1 MAAKD
6 AQAKAKKIEK
16 AGQTFDYILSV
27 WQRRHHG
34 DAPLGKALLF
44 SLGCQS
50 ISNALGIHVAA
61 IGDGG
66 YGKSDAIKKMG
77 QLVHPTFWKN
87 GGYTPQTLY
96 YSGPDM
102 PDGVVVG
109 LEDVVWG
116 SDLGVTVKRI
126 TTDFQ
131 EGSLRVTT
139 VEMKG
144 VEVRTAKRIA
154 FWASCVDSQA
164 DEQIRDRFLLYSVK
178 SDPERR
184 KEIIDHMK
192 EKDKGDQPP
201 LESDFETLVC
211 QTLTYEL
218 KQQLFSV
225 TIPFADRIRFE
236 GDPRAY
242 RMFSDMIRSSAV
254 FHYKQRKKDDAGRL
268 IATIEDFENAKSL
281 YIEIGGHDPDKYSD
295 SELKV
300 LNAIIANGMV
310 ATQSEI
316 QTLSGLSPGR
326 VSDILNGRGRAGHG
340 LLHKCDALMVEEGR
354 PKKYR
359 LRPGFNP
366 VAKVTIELA

>member
-1 MAAKD
+1 MSSTD
-6 AQAKAKKIEK
+6 AQAKAMEIEET
-16 AGQTFDYILSV
+16 GQTFDYIFDV
-27 WQRRHHG
+27 WQERHHG

-44 SLGCQS
+44 SLGAQS
-50 ISNALGIHVAA
+50 ISNSLGIHVAA

-77 QLVHPTFWKN
+77 KLVHPTFWKN

-96 YSGPDM
+96 YSGPNM

-164 DEQIRDRFLLYSVK
+164 DEQLRDRFLLYSVK
-178 SDPERR
+178 SDPGRCR
-184 KEIIDHMK
+184 EIIDHMK
-192 EKDKGDQPP
+192 EKDKGDQLPQ
-201 LESDFETLVC
+201 ESDFETLVC
-211 QTLTYEL
+211 QTLTYDL
-218 KQQLFSV
+218 KQELFNV
-225 TIPFADRIRFE
+225 TIPFADRIKFE
-236 GDPRAY
+236 GGPRAY
-242 RMFSDMIRSSAV
+242 SMFSDMIRSSAL
-254 FHYKQRKKDDAGRL
+254 FHYRQREKDDIGRL

-316 QTLSGLSPGR
+316 QTLAGLSRGR
-326 VSDILNGRGRAGHG
+326 VSDILNGRGKAGHG
-340 LLHKCDALMVEEGR
+340 LLHKCDALIVEEGR
-354 PKKYR
+354 PKRYR

-366 VAKVTIELA
+366 VDKVKIELT